1 MSGKARVFL
10 IATAL
15 MGLEYGGLACA
26 AESGDLNAEVSQ
38 SRFAVDDVRF
48 RAHPERA
55 SVDGRFRV
63 QSRLQAP
70 PAEFQNG
77 SALEVRAKL
86 ELAGATLCATGGG
99 ELFADSFE

>member
-10 IATAL
+10 VATAVMCL
-15 MGLEYGGLACA
+15 QYGGLACA
-26 AESGDLNAEVSQ
+26 AESGDLNADAPRL
-38 SRFAVDDVRF
+38 RFAVDDVRL

-70 PAEFQNG
+70 PAGSRNG
-77 SALEVRAKL
+77 SAFEVRAKL
-86 ELAGATLCATGGG
+86 ELAGTTLCATGGG